1 MWTPKLFA
9 RPEGNFAAR
18 NTGYANE
25 PPLKHFLT
33 RCYEEFKADNS
44 GTVADYIPELKR
56 ANPEHFGVVLVTIDG
71 HVYEV
76 GDSAVPFT
84 IQSVSKAFVL
94 RPGARDMSVP
104 SGVGGHRGRADRRR
118 VQCDPPDRRS
128 PAVPSTR

>member
-1 MWTPKLFA
+1 MDA
-9 RPEGNFAAR
+9 QIIRPTQGNFAAR

-33 RCYEEFKADNS
+33 SCYEEFKADNS

-76 GDSAVPFT
+76 GDSAVRTNP
-84 IQSVSKAFVL
+84 IRRIVIAQSLLAYLF
-94 RPGARDMSVP
+94 GAVIIGTVVNLVIDL
-104 SGVGGHRGRADRRR
+104 G
-118 VQCDPPDRRS
+118 
-128 PAVPSTR
+128 